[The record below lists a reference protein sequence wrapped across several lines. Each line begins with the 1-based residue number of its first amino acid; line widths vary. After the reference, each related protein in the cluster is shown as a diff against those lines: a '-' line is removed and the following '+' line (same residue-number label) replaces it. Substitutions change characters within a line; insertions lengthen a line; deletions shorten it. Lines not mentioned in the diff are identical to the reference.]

1 MDYLKYGWEV
11 IKKDLV
17 GWTIFSVVFAI
28 AASFGIG
35 LFFMPNAI
43 RATRKAVSAG
53 GAPAVGELFAFDRIA
68 DDATAMVGV
77 LVAHSIGASL
87 CGLGIFASIPLMH
100 FAPYVVAEENYDGVG
115 ALKVSFEYGKANI
128 GGVLGTVFVVGL
140 LANIA
145 LYATCGLAGFFIPG
159 LMLVAMDKY
168 YLEHRQGILT
178 AAQMAQIPTRA

>member
-17 GWTIFSVVFAI
+17 GWTVFSVVFAI

-35 LFFMPNAI
+35 LFFLPNAI
-43 RATRKAVSAG
+43 RATRKAVEAG
-53 GAPAVGELFAFDRIA
+53 TAPAMGELFSFDRIA

-77 LVAHSIGASL
+77 LVVHSIGATL
-87 CGLGIFASIPLMH
+87 CGVGIFATIPLMH

-115 ALKVSFEYGKANI
+115 ALKVSFEYGKANLM
-128 GGVLGTVFVVGL
+128 GVLGTTFVVGL
-140 LANIA
+140 LAQVA
-145 LYATCGLAGFFIPG
+145 LYATCGIAGLFLPG

-178 AAQMAQIPTRA
+178 AAQQAQIPTRA